1 MGPGLYSS
9 KTHYSWV
16 KFLPAAH
23 VFSSATLVAS
33 CAGCGVGRAQQS
45 CQHSPLQPGNCGA
58 SVLKSLGRAI
68 SPVPSVSFL
77 AIRFVY
83 LMTGLPWWL
92 SGKESPCQ
100 WRRLRKHEYEG
111 DSGNMSLIPWIRKI
125 PWRRKWQPTPIS
137 LLGESYGQR
146 NLVGYSPWGRKV
158 RHDWATERLHTHTH
172 LITPPKDFG
181 LPWWLRWVKNV
192 PAMEETQ
199 VWSLGL
205 EDPLEK
211 GMVTHSSILAW
222 RIPWT
227 EEPGR
232 IQSMGLQRVG
242 HDWVTNTF
250 TFPKTLGFQGW
261 TI

>member
-1 MGPGLYSS
+1 M
-9 KTHYSWV
+9 V
-16 KFLPAAH
+16 KNLPA
-23 VFSSATLVAS
+23 
-33 CAGCGVGRAQQS
+33 
-45 CQHSPLQPGNCGA
+45 N
-58 SVLKSLGRAI
+58 
-68 SPVPSVSFL
+68 
-77 AIRFVY
+77 
-83 LMTGLPWWL
+83 
-92 SGKESPCQ
+92 
-100 WRRLRKHEYEG
+100 EG
-111 DSGNMSLIPWIRKI
+111 DSGNMSMKGTQETWV
-125 PWRRKWQPTPIS
+125 WF
-137 LLGESYGQR
+137 LGLGRFPGEGNGNQLQYPCLENPMDRGTW
-146 NLVGYSPWGRKV
+146 WGTVHGVVKS
-158 RHDWATERLHTHTH
+158 DMTEQLSAYTHTH

-242 HDWVTNTF
+242 HDWATNTF

-261 TI
+261 TV